1 MGGGAHGPVW
11 CRGMAMSSSAVEH
24 HMQGNN
30 WGKLTLGLGTTRQK
44 AWWGN
49 QFRDSCNSSRLS
61 FATEQIVHQQQVIES
76 HRLVIP
82 RERGDGRVV
91 CGACCFVVL
100 WGQDRTARGCGQATS
115 NFTESG
121 HRNSNVNDESSVT
134 VCNSRT
140 DQLSQA
146 KITPVPSPTARGCHD
161 R

>member
-1 MGGGAHGPVW
+1 
-11 CRGMAMSSSAVEH
+11 
-24 HMQGNN
+24 MQGNN